1 MGGSKLRTESKDA
14 SKRILNKQRRTNK
27 VALSFGSVIFI
38 SYICIVNLKQQV
50 MSRNE
55 ILKMLNGC
63 EVNSL
68 EFEGVVGINNGN
80 VFRDGEKLE
89 LTDEDVQ
96 TLWEEYVEG
105 EGLY

>member
-1 MGGSKLRTESKDA
+1 ML
-14 SKRILNKQRRTNK
+14 
-27 VALSFGSVIFI
+27 
-38 SYICIVNLKQQV
+38 
-50 MSRNE
+50 RNE

-89 LTDEDVQ
+89 LTDDEVK
-96 TLWEEYVEG
+96 TLWDEYVEG
-105 EGLY
+105 ERLYWKNVLEEMGLY

>member
-1 MGGSKLRTESKDA
+1 ML
-14 SKRILNKQRRTNK
+14 
-27 VALSFGSVIFI
+27 
-38 SYICIVNLKQQV
+38 
-50 MSRNE
+50 RNE

-89 LTDEDVQ
+89 LTDDEVK
-96 TLWEEYVEG
+96 TLWDEYVEG
-105 EGLY
+105 ERLYWKNVL

>member
-1 MGGSKLRTESKDA
+1 MKTYPYL
-14 SKRILNKQRRTNK
+14 
-27 VALSFGSVIFI
+27 
-38 SYICIVNLKQQV
+38 CIVNLKQQV

>member
-1 MGGSKLRTESKDA
+1 
-14 SKRILNKQRRTNK
+14 
-27 VALSFGSVIFI
+27 
-38 SYICIVNLKQQV
+38 

-68 EFEGVVGINNGN
+68 EFEGVVGVRNGN
-80 VFRDGEKLE
+80 VYRDGEKLE
-89 LTDEDVQ
+89 LTDEDVE

-105 EGLY
+105 EGLF

>member
-1 MGGSKLRTESKDA
+1 ML
-14 SKRILNKQRRTNK
+14 
-27 VALSFGSVIFI
+27 
-38 SYICIVNLKQQV
+38 
-50 MSRNE
+50 RNE

-89 LTDEDVQ
+89 LTNDEVK
-96 TLWEEYVEG
+96 TLWDEYVEG
-105 EGLY
+105 ERLYWKNIL

>member
-1 MGGSKLRTESKDA
+1 ML
-14 SKRILNKQRRTNK
+14 
-27 VALSFGSVIFI
+27 
-38 SYICIVNLKQQV
+38 
-50 MSRNE
+50 RNE

-89 LTDEDVQ
+89 LTDDEVK
-96 TLWEEYVEG
+96 TLWDEYVEG
-105 EGLY
+105 ERLYWKNIL

>member
-1 MGGSKLRTESKDA
+1 ML
-14 SKRILNKQRRTNK
+14 
-27 VALSFGSVIFI
+27 
-38 SYICIVNLKQQV
+38 
-50 MSRNE
+50 RNE

-89 LTDEDVQ
+89 LTDDEVK
-96 TLWEEYVEG
+96 TLWDEYIEG
-105 EGLY
+105 ERLYWKNIL

>member
-1 MGGSKLRTESKDA
+1 ML
-14 SKRILNKQRRTNK
+14 
-27 VALSFGSVIFI
+27 
-38 SYICIVNLKQQV
+38 
-50 MSRNE
+50 RNE

-89 LTDEDVQ
+89 LTDDEVK
-96 TLWEEYVEG
+96 TLWDEYVEG
-105 EGLY
+105 ERLYWKDIL

>member
-1 MGGSKLRTESKDA
+1 ML
-14 SKRILNKQRRTNK
+14 
-27 VALSFGSVIFI
+27 
-38 SYICIVNLKQQV
+38 
-50 MSRNE
+50 RNE

-89 LTDEDVQ
+89 LTDDEVK
-96 TLWEEYVEG
+96 TLWDEYVEG
-105 EGLY
+105 ERLYWKNILEEKGLY